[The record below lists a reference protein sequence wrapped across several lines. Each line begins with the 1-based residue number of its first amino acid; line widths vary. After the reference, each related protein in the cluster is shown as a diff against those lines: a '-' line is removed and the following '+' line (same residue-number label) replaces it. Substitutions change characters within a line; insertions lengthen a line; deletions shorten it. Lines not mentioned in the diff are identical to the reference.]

1 MQKRER
7 PDFDAQQWEILP
19 EYLLVDGYN
28 IIFAW
33 DDLNE
38 LAKYNIESARGKL
51 MDILSNYQG
60 YKKMT
65 LILVFD
71 AYKVKGN
78 QGEVGMYHNI
88 HVVYTKEAETA
99 DQYIE
104 KTVHRI
110 GHNGNVTVASSDGL
124 EQIIIMGAGAHRL
137 SARDLRTEIEHTNG
151 QIREN
156 YLEKEQKTKSY
167 LLENAS
173 GELGDFLKELEEE
186 RKKESKKSKGK
197 A

>member
-1 MQKRER
+1 MK
-7 PDFDAQQWEILP
+7 PL
-19 EYLLVDGYN
+19 LLVDGYN

-104 KTVHRI
+104 KFAHENGRKYTVM
-110 GHNGNVTVASSDGL
+110 VATSDRL
-124 EQIIIMGAGAHRL
+124 EQIIIRGQGCRLL
-137 SARDLRTEIEHTNG
+137 SARELKDEIERT
-151 QIREN
+151 
-156 YLEKEQKTKSY
+156 KKT
-167 LLENAS
+167 L
-173 GELGDFLKELEEE
+173 FEEHPQ
-186 RKKESKKSKGK
+186 ESKKLSLSLKDML
-197 A
+197 